1 MRYMAIIETDD
12 FEDFEF
18 FEDGIGKY
26 MVGKDAGAAAIGGWI
41 PLYFKECEKE
51 PDKIRTDTSS
61 ADGAREDFVHDVY
74 NTLDFLPTN
83 DEANRIIDSFDR
95 VTSGIESE
103 DVLDKIRKYVKDW
116 QTDIHDNE
124 QDAETYDFVFDRIY
138 EIIDECKAERGDK

>member
-1 MRYMAIIETDD
+1 MAIIETDD

-41 PLYFKECEKE
+41 PLYFTECEQE
-51 PDKIRTDTSS
+51 PDKKKTDTSS
-61 ADGAREDFVHDVY
+61 IDEAREDFVHDVY

-95 VTSGIESE
+95 VTSGAESA
-103 DVLDKIRKYVKDW
+103 DVLDKIKAE
-116 QTDIHDNE
+116 IE
-124 QDAETYDFVFDRIY
+124 QVVAEESTEDLKWALGLRYAIK
-138 EIIDECKAERGDK
+138 IIDKYKTEQR

>member
-61 ADGAREDFVHDVY
+61 ADGPEKILCMTYTIRLISCRQM
-74 NTLDFLPTN
+74 TKLT
-83 DEANRIIDSFDR
+83 
-95 VTSGIESE
+95 ES
-103 DVLDKIRKYVKDW
+103 
-116 QTDIHDNE
+116 
-124 QDAETYDFVFDRIY
+124 
-138 EIIDECKAERGDK
+138 